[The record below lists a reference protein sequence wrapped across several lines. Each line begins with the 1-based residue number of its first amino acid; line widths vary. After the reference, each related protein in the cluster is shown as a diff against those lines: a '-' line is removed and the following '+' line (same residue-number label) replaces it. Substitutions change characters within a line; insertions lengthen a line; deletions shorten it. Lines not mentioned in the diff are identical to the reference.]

1 MADITRTLFLRHLRG
16 SATSYVRHLRRGKV
30 SHAGVGQ
37 SFWYRPLDAALS
49 EVPVDDRELPMLFHA
64 RTRDYQDVAV
74 QGTVTFRLARPD
86 VAATRLD
93 FSIDPST
100 GRWRATPLDQVAG
113 LLVETAQQHAAQ
125 LVASRTLADSIAA
138 GVAAVRQVVVDGLAG
153 DARLA
158 EVGVSVVA
166 VRILGI
172 RPEPDVEKALQTP
185 AREKMQQDADRATYE
200 RRALAVERES
210 AIGRNELESQIVLS
224 RQEEQLVA
232 QRGVNARREAE
243 EAAAASTV
251 RVESDA
257 SRVREMARAE
267 ADAAE
272 AMGRARAS
280 AEGARLEAYRDLP
293 QATLLGLAAQELA
306 ANLPRVQSL
315 VLTPD
320 LLAPVLARLG
330 AGVAP
335 ESS

>member
-16 SATSYVRHLRRGKV
+16 SATSYVRHLRGGRIA
-30 SHAGVGQ
+30 HAGVGQ
-37 SFWYRPLDAALS
+37 SFWYRPLDAVLS
-49 EVPVDDRELPMLFHA
+49 EVPVDDRELPVLFHA

-74 QGTVTFRLARPD
+74 QGTVTFRLAEPE

-93 FSIDPST
+93 FSVDPLT

-125 LVASRTLADSIAA
+125 LLAGRTLAASIDA
-138 GVAAVRQVVVDGLAG
+138 GVGAVRQVVAAGLVT
-153 DARLA
+153 DSRLA
-158 EVGVSVVA
+158 EVGVRVVA
-166 VRILGI
+166 VRILGL

-185 AREKMQQDADRATYE
+185 AREALQQDADRATYE

-210 AIGRNELESQIVLS
+210 AIGRNELESRIALS

-243 EAAAASTV
+243 DETAAGAVRLEA
-251 RVESDA
+251 DA
-257 SRVREMARAE
+257 TRVREMARAE
-267 ADAAE
+267 ADGAE
-272 AMGRARAS
+272 AMGAARARA
-280 AEGARLEAYRDLP
+280 EEARLDAYRDLP

-306 ANLPRVQSL
+306 ANLPQVQSL

-330 AGVAP
+330 AQEA
-335 ESS
+335 S